1 MVPMS
6 SKKKNTK
13 GGWVSMLIVQAD
25 HVFLIRS
32 ILRLTPSHRSAKVL
46 HKNSLSSRWESSKA
60 FEEKN
65 KSRLKTKIIGTIK
78 SQSARTRKQSQVLA
92 CTFALVSKET

>member
-6 SKKKNTK
+6 SKKNTK

-60 FEEKN
+60 FEGK
-65 KSRLKTKIIGTIK
+65 KKRKKTKIIGTIK